1 MEREWKQSERGQGPL
16 WSPQDRTVTGPLTQ
30 SEGWMEKIEGCSE
43 YAEKEWEF
51 ISSQQFDACGV
62 PV

>member
-1 MEREWKQSERGQGPL
+1 MN
-16 WSPQDRTVTGPLTQ
+16 GPLTQ

-43 YAEKEWEF
+43 DVEEEWEF
-51 ISSQQFDACGV
+51 IYSQLFDACGV